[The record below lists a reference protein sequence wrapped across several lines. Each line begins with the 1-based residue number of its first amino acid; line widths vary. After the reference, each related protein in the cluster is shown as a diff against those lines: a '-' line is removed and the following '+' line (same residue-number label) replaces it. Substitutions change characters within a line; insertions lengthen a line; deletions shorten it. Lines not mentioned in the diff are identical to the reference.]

1 MIARPILPSSH
12 EIPAFIFCNHAIRNT
27 LFPEWE
33 YGRIHTSI
41 PPCAHAR
48 SCAYLCAVCIS
59 SHTPMKRKKDKKDRI
74 LKATIGWE
82 FHGSVGGLNR

>member
-12 EIPAFIFCNHAIRNT
+12 EISAFEFSNHAVKNT
-27 LFPEWE
+27 LFSKWE
-33 YGRIHTSI
+33 HGRIHTSI

-48 SCAYLCAVCIS
+48 SCAYSCAVCIS
-59 SHTPMKRKKDKKDRI
+59 SHTPIERKKDKKDRI
-74 LKATIGWE
+74 LKAIIGWE

>member
-12 EIPAFIFCNHAIRNT
+12 EIPVFIFCNHVLKNT
-27 LFPEWE
+27 LFLKWE
-33 YGRIHTSI
+33 RERIHTLI

-59 SHTPMKRKKDKKDRI
+59 SHTPIERKKDKKDRI
-74 LKATIGWE
+74 LKAIIGWE

>member
-12 EIPAFIFCNHAIRNT
+12 EIPAFIFCNHAINNT

-33 YGRIHTSI
+33 YGRIHTLI

-48 SCAYLCAVCIS
+48 SCADLCAVCIS
-59 SHTPMKRKKDKKDRI
+59 SHTPIERKKDKKDRI
-74 LKATIGWE
+74 LKAIIGWE

>member
-1 MIARPILPSSH
+1 MIARPILSSSH

-33 YGRIHTSI
+33 YGRIHTFI

-59 SHTPMKRKKDKKDRI
+59 SHTPIERKKDKKDRT
-74 LKATIGWE
+74 LKTIIGWE

>member
-12 EIPAFIFCNHAIRNT
+12 EIPAFRFSNHAVKNT
-27 LFPEWE
+27 LFPKWE
-33 YGRIHTSI
+33 RGRKHTLI

-48 SCAYLCAVCIS
+48 SCAYLCVVCIS
-59 SHTPMKRKKDKKDRI
+59 SHFPIEVKKDKKDRI
-74 LKATIGWE
+74 LKAIIGWE

>member
-12 EIPAFIFCNHAIRNT
+12 EIPAFIFCNHAIKIH
-27 LFPEWE
+27 FPQN
-33 YGRIHTSI
+33 GRIHTLI

-59 SHTPMKRKKDKKDRI
+59 SHTPIKRKKDNKNSI